1 MVKSP
6 VSIDCLT
13 IAPLFTAKILGVR
26 ILASDLDSGTADY
39 VRTTGP
45 RMQGVQRL
53 TYGIS
58 LGIDQGSNKSE

>member
-6 VSIDCLT
+6 VNIDCLT
-13 IAPLFTAKILGVR
+13 IAPLFTAKILEVR
-26 ILASDLDSGTADY
+26 ILSSDLDSGTADH

-58 LGIDQGSNKSE
+58 LGVDHGSNKSE